1 MQLLEYCRG
10 EVQEGR
16 VPMKRARNWALLT
29 AVAVVATLFST
40 LDSADAVYPGAN
52 GKIAYTAIAPVPG
65 FALPDIFVMEP
76 DGSGQTNV
84 TNTGSGSESQ
94 PVWSPDG
101 RKIAYVRT
109 GIWVM
114 NADGSSQTQLT
125 SSGAWPSWSP
135 DGSKIAFEVS
145 GQTLW
150 VVNADG
156 TGLTE
161 LFAPAD
167 RSVTQPVWSP
177 TGDKIAYRGGSPV
190 PDIWIV
196 DADGTNPINLTNSPT
211 SEQYPDWSPDG
222 SRIVFWRRPASGA
235 EQIWTMDANGSNQ
248 VNVSP
253 TGAPYG
259 SGAPIYPA
267 WSPDGT
273 RIVLRWGG
281 IRTMDPDGSALSAV
295 LVNGDLPDWQALQL
309 PPPTTTTSST
319 STTLVPTTTTSSTS
333 TTLVP
338 TTTTSSTSTTLVPTT
353 TTSSTSTTL
362 VPTTTTSS
370 TSTTLVPTTT
380 TSSTSTTSTML
391 PVTTTT
397 TTTTSTSTTSTTVGP
412 GGTDFFDEIALSNGA
427 LARLTGSLTCEVGR
441 RFRIEVTLTQGDV
454 VGERIA
460 TGDCTGEPV
469 HFRMRVRGGGFV
481 AGAAQIEGRIQVGTR
496 GVRTIDATF
505 AVNEEVFI
513 QVPGGFAGAVANALL
528 ATGL

>member
-333 TTLVP
+333 TT
-338 TTTTSSTSTTLVPTT
+338 
-353 TTSSTSTTL
+353 
-362 VPTTTTSS
+362 
-370 TSTTLVPTTT
+370 
-380 TSSTSTTSTML
+380 STML
-391 PVTTTT
+391 PVTTTTTTT